1 MKPPR
6 NGGRET
12 TKNLCQR
19 EKEGTMPRKGS
30 KPPYKPKV
38 EYKYTIKDIAEL
50 AGMTRNALGVA
61 KVHGK
66 IEPGDFKS
74 VVSFLTRRIIDKH
87 LRGDLFAPTAGTGK
101 RIKKA
106 KSGLQVL
113 GRKTKKAAGRK

>member
-1 MKPPR
+1 MKPAH
-6 NGGRET
+6 NGKGVT
-12 TKNLCQR
+12 TRDLYQR
-19 EKEGTMPRKGS
+19 KKEGTMPRKGS

-74 VVSFLTRRIIDKH
+74 VVSFLTRRIIDNR
-87 LRGDLFAPTAGTGK
+87 LAGDLFTHAARAKRMKGSKGRAHASGK
-101 RIKKA
+101 KPKR
-106 KSGLQVL
+106 
-113 GRKTKKAAGRK
+113 

>member
-1 MKPPR
+1 MKPPH
-6 NGGRET
+6 NGGRDT
-12 TKNLCQR
+12 TKNLYQR

-38 EYKYTIKDIAEL
+38 EYKYTVKDIAEL

-74 VVSFLTRRIIDKH
+74 VVSFLTRRIIDNR
-87 LRGDLFAPTAGTGK
+87 LTGDLFTPATRTTKRMKGGK
-101 RIKKA
+101 RRTHVSGKKP
-106 KSGLQVL
+106 K
-113 GRKTKKAAGRK
+113 R